1 MATSLLSRGLGGLL
15 RPGAGLLGATRG
27 ATKMAGGTTKN
38 GRDSNPKYLGT
49 KLYGGQACLAGNII
63 VRQRG
68 TKIHPGVHVG
78 MGKDHTLF
86 ALTPGY
92 VHFSVDAFKKRKYVN
107 VFPTRENPFVLKRE
121 ARKQPTASGP
131 RR

>member
-1 MATSLLSRGLGGLL
+1 MMALAWRQGGFLASRSCDSLLGGA
-15 RPGAGLLGATRG
+15 RF

-68 TKIHPGVHVG
+68 TKIHPGQHVG

-92 VHFSVDAFKKRKYVN
+92 VHFSADTLKRRKYVN
-107 VFPTRENPFVLKRE
+107 VFPTRDNPFVQKRDE
-121 ARKQPTASGP
+121 
-131 RR
+131 RRQGLAVAKRN

>member
-1 MATSLLSRGLGGLL
+1 MLARGLLGCGLQ
-15 RPGAGLLGATRG
+15 RGMGLLGATRS

-63 VRQRG
+63 IRQRG

-86 ALTPGY
+86 ALTSGY

-107 VFPTRENPFVLKRE
+107 VFPTRDNPFVQKRE
-121 ARKQPTASGP
+121 ARKQLFAKM
-131 RR
+131 R